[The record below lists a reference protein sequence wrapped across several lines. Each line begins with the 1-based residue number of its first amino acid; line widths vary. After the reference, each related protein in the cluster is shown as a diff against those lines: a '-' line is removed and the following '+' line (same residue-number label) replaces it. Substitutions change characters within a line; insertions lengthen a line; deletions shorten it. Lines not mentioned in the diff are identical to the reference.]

1 MNQMIP
7 ANKNTPLS
15 PFVAAFILL
24 RVVLILIIWLGLFLT
39 MYVGF
44 FTIPVI
50 VISIITIIY
59 AIMDVVLY
67 VRVRQYERFAKE
79 RKEFL
84 KGVNDQGS
92 TEKSSD
98 EK

>member
-1 MNQMIP
+1 MIP

-24 RVVLILIIWLGLFLT
+24 RVVVILVIWLGLFLT

-50 VISIITIIY
+50 LISIMTIIY

-67 VRVRQYERFAKE
+67 VRVRQYERFVKE
-79 RKEFL
+79 RKKFL
-84 KGVNDQGS
+84 RDVNDQGS
-92 TEKSSD
+92 IEKSSD